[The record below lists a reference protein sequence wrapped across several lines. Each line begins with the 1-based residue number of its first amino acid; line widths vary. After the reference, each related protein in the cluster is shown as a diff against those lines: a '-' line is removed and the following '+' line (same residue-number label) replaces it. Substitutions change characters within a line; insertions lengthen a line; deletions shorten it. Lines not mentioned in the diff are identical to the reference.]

1 MIKICRFGKK
11 YRDTNF
17 VRVKVCVYVRVL
29 VNRLVNEYV
38 CERMIYLL
46 KYSSNILPLLYIVLS
61 QFMPISI
68 IIFEIYMPGNASC
81 PFLLF
86 HKISPRK
93 IYKAIKFMFK
103 SFLDKDEKDKKE
115 NASNNK
121 NRKNVYIWLKMRER
135 NDDALYIL
143 HRCNIMQYATF

>member
-1 MIKICRFGKK
+1 
-11 YRDTNF
+11 
-17 VRVKVCVYVRVL
+17 
-29 VNRLVNEYV
+29 
-38 CERMIYLL
+38 
-46 KYSSNILPLLYIVLS
+46 
-61 QFMPISI
+61 
-68 IIFEIYMPGNASC
+68 MPGNASC

-121 NRKNVYIWLKMRER
+121 NRKNVYI
-135 NDDALYIL
+135 
-143 HRCNIMQYATF
+143 